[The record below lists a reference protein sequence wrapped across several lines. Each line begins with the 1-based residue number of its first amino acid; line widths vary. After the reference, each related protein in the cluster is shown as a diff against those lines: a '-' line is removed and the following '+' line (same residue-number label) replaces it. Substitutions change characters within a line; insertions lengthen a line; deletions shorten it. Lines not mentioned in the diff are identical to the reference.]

1 MGGDGTGEGLF
12 LRLRATNTPAI
23 MISSTIA
30 ALAPPNATKAASTFR
45 KKKSGIGINYILT
58 TQLQFKLNTATTA
71 NKTYHYNAID
81 R

>member
-45 KKKSGIGINYILT
+45 KKN
-58 TQLQFKLNTATTA
+58 QVWV
-71 NKTYHYNAID
+71 
-81 R
+81 

>member
-45 KKKSGIGINYILT
+45 KKIRCGYKLYIDDT
-58 TQLQFKLNTATTA
+58 ITIKLNTANTA
-71 NKTYHYNAID
+71 NKTYVLCT
-81 R
+81 